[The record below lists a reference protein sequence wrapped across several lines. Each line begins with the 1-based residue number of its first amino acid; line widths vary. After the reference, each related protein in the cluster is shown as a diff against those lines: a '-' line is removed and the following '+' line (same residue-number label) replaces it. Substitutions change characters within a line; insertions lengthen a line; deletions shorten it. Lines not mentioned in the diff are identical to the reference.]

1 MHHYALDFGG
11 MNQPEIF
18 DRDVREQDVRALQ
31 EWLRTAWQ
39 QLSNSALTPFARRE
53 LRNQMKQCS
62 SDLKAHLAR
71 LQAQQTPPPARD
83 FSRPTA
89 RPEFRLLA

>member
-1 MHHYALDFGG
+1 

-18 DRDVREQDVRALQ
+18 DRDVREQDIRALQ
-31 EWLRTAWQ
+31 EWLRTAWR

-62 SDLKAHLAR
+62 ADLKAHLVR
-71 LQAQQTPPPARD
+71 LQAQQTPPAPRD
-83 FSRPTA
+83 FNRPRT

>member
-1 MHHYALDFGG
+1 

-18 DRDVREQDVRALQ
+18 DRDVREQDIRALQ
-31 EWLRTAWQ
+31 EWMRTAWR

-62 SDLKAHLAR
+62 ADLKAHLIR
-71 LQAQQTPPPARD
+71 LQAQRTLPSARD
-83 FSRPTA
+83 FNRPTT

>member
-1 MHHYALDFGG
+1 

-18 DRDVREQDVRALQ
+18 DRDVREQDIKALQ
-31 EWLRTAWQ
+31 EWLRNAWR
-39 QLSNSALTPFARRE
+39 QLSNTSLTPFARRE

-62 SDLKAHLAR
+62 ADLKAHLVR
-71 LQAQQTPPPARD
+71 LQAQQTPPRVRD
-83 FSRPTA
+83 FNRPTT

>member
-1 MHHYALDFGG
+1 

-31 EWLRTAWQ
+31 EWLRTAWR

-62 SDLKAHLAR
+62 ADLKAHLIR
-71 LQAQQTPPPARD
+71 LQAQQTPPQPRD
-83 FSRPTA
+83 FSRPTT

>member
-1 MHHYALDFGG
+1 LDFGG

-18 DRDVREQDVRALQ
+18 DRDVRQQDIRALQ
-31 EWLRTAWQ
+31 EWLRTAWC
-39 QLSNSALTPFARRE
+39 QLSNTSLTPFARRE

-62 SDLKAHLAR
+62 SDLKAHLTR
-71 LQAQQTPPPARD
+71 LQALQTPPPARD
-83 FSRPTA
+83 FNRPTT